1 MFYVSLKQLKTLFVY
16 LRLKDTPLRATP
28 EQINT
33 LVEIA
38 VSRASFSFKKNPR
51 ENVNH
56 NMRSRLLE
64 SVGKLA
70 CVGKKNCILVINYFC
85 VLKEYS

>member
-38 VSRASFSFKKNPR
+38 VFK
-51 ENVNH
+51 
-56 NMRSRLLE
+56 
-64 SVGKLA
+64 G
-70 CVGKKNCILVINYFC
+70 FFQF
-85 VLKEYS
+85 

>member
-56 NMRSRLLE
+56 NMGADYWKALE
-64 SVGKLA
+64 NLHVLK
-70 CVGKKNCILVINYFC
+70 KKNCILMINYFC
-85 VLKEYS
+85 VLQEYS